1 MYYIGNVAG
10 VDSKKLEEK
19 IKQWIGEGEDS
30 DCGVKGHVSTYV

>member
-1 MYYIGNVAG
+1 MYNIGNGAG

-30 DCGVKGHVSTYV
+30 DCGVKGHVGTYV